1 MSGTWGVLGVYLRNR
16 SGGKTAF
23 VHALTRKHYQSLPQ
37 ISLST
42 TNKQQMSQADTLF
55 VFR

>member
-55 VFR
+55 VFS